1 MGDKEFNDKLQ
12 EYFDD
17 MNTVGLGE
25 LMLFGSDFERFCESD
40 ARYNRLLN
48 AVKDVCGYQTSA
60 REFAKMITRE
70 EFRTKYRIGETSALG
85 LKLYLFYCCGVDWD
99 KPDKKVTGFYKD

>member
-12 EYFDD
+12 EYFND

-25 LMLFGSDFERFCESD
+25 LMLFGREFARFVESQGRFD
-40 ARYNRLLN
+40 RLLD
-48 AVKDVCGYQTSA
+48 AVNDVCGYQTSA

-70 EFRTKYRIGETSALG
+70 EFRKKYRIGETSVLG

-99 KPDKKVTGFYKD
+99 NPDKKVTGFGEP

>member
-1 MGDKEFNDKLQ
+1 MRDKEFNDKLQ

-25 LMLFGSDFERFCESD
+25 LMLFGREFARFVESQGRFD
-40 ARYNRLLN
+40 RLLD
-48 AVKDVCGYQTSA
+48 AVNDVCGYQTSA

-70 EFRTKYRIGETSALG
+70 EFRKKYRIGETSVLG

-99 KPDKKVTGFYKD
+99 RPDKKVTGFGEP